1 MASRVPH
8 LQHACCCSSRRGS
21 EPDPA
26 NHPHASAP
34 TLSPAAAAAAAAA
47 GPCDWR
53 GFVCILI
60 GPWLWP
66 MSPCTVGLLHII
78 SSCCVS
84 CVAVL
89 LVASCD
95 FSSLLLFASS
105 WYRGLV
111 LLVCCILLR
120 WILQCRSLRPVLSP
134 EQTLQTLPQVPCLI
148 ASGWLWA
155 CPWTFTFAP
164 EYSTY
169 PCLAQ
174 PFLRPRW
181 LD

>member
-1 MASRVPH
+1 MLAPGR
-8 LQHACCCSSRRGS
+8 SSRAKRCKHFYASLTRQPPACARAHPLPRGGGGR
-21 EPDPA
+21 
-26 NHPHASAP
+26 
-34 TLSPAAAAAAAAA
+34 A
-47 GPCDWR
+47 GAR
-53 GFVCILI
+53 VIGAVLYVILI